1 MSGKNPGK
9 PPATDEMPALLA
21 TPGKVGKYEV
31 RPWTVK
37 RFAGVYP
44 VVRRLIELLVAK
56 GLTLENI
63 EVFIAGNLLDCLPEI
78 LPEVAPLLAV
88 TLDIPLEEAG
98 DLDIATATALVLV
111 IFSQN
116 LAPLKNFSSLVPG
129 KLTGAGNST
138 PSP

>member
-1 MSGKNPGK
+1 MSAAQR
-9 PPATDEMPALLA
+9 PAPDEMPVLLA

-44 VVRRLIELLVAK
+44 VVRRLIEQLVAK
-56 GLTLENI
+56 GLTLENV

-78 LPEVAPLLAV
+78 LPEVPPLLAA
-88 TLDIPLEEAG
+88 TLDIPLEEAE
-98 DLDIATATALVLV
+98 DLDIGTATALVLT

-116 LAPLKNFSSLVPG
+116 LEPLKNFSSLVPA
-129 KLTGAGNST
+129 KLAGAGTST
-138 PSP
+138 L